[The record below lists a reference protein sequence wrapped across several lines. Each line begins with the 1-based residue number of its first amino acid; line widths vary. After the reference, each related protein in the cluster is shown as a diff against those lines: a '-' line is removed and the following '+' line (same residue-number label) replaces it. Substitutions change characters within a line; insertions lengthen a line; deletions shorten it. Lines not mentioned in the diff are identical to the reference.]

1 MHNQE
6 SRVLQQKVDGHETD
20 VSSGRCPDSLGG
32 GAETVP
38 DRDLQ
43 YNTTEREKFIGAGEI
58 VPQMDERDL
67 FGM

>member
-6 SRVLQQKVDGHETD
+6 SRVLQQKVDGHKTD

-32 GAETVP
+32 GPETVP

-43 YNTTEREKFIGAGEI
+43 HNTAEREKFVGTGEI
-58 VPQMDERDL
+58 VPQMDERHL
-67 FGM
+67 FGV